1 MNIPI
6 QIFIFLAIITLYY
19 THKYRKGQNFKATS
33 AFIGLSFSS
42 IKYYALGIFISIIS
56 VIMAWFIFKYLPIDN
71 KAFQS
76 TIFNGTQIET
86 LSFKF
91 IFILFI
97 KQLIFTAFGEEILF
111 RGLIGGILFKKYFY
125 VKANI
130 LQSIIFIIPHTLLLL
145 ISFSF
150 LPFILLQ
157 LVSGWLLGWL
167 RYKSQSILPS
177 TISHSITNTFSIL
190 LFYFILN

>member
-6 QIFIFLAIITLYY
+6 QIFVYIAIILVYY
-19 THKYRKGQNFKATS
+19 TRKYRKGQNIKASS

-42 IKYYALGIFISIIS
+42 IKYYILGILISLIS
-56 VIMAWFIFKYLPIDN
+56 VIIAWFIFKYLPIDT

-76 TIFNGTQIET
+76 TIFNGNQIEAF
-86 LSFKF
+86 SFKL
-91 IFILFI
+91 ILILFL
-97 KQLIFTAFGEEILF
+97 KQLIFTAFGEEVLF
-111 RGLIGGILFKKYFY
+111 RGLIGGVLFNKYNY
-125 VKANI
+125 IKANL
-130 LQSIIFIIPHTLLLL
+130 LQSIIFVIPHTLLLL

-157 LVSGWLLGWL
+157 FISGWLLGWL
-167 RYKSQSILPS
+167 RYKSKSIIPS
-177 TISHSITNTFSIL
+177 TISHSITNTISII